1 MRPTGRR
8 NPAKINSYFV
18 VKIAFEILPS
28 LPYCWTADIYW
39 IQINLIRNHC
49 RNFLIAKA
57 EKNKIKTILNA
68 KVLVYISYL
77 YIYCYIY
84 DQHYSSHTNQVFD
97 SHATIS
103 IFHVWIFAP
112 SIVLRVLA
120 RTAVHNG
127 VKVFIK
133 LQWKTVF
140 KNRKPKCEFKRIR
153 PQCGGWYPKNLR
165 YYSDVKAW
173 NDAIEKN
180 HAQYLTS
187 LSISSFN
194 SINYV

>member
-1 MRPTGRR
+1 MQKFKYISATF
-8 NPAKINSYFV
+8 IF
-18 VKIAFEILPS
+18 IAFQS
-28 LPYCWTADIYW
+28 
-39 IQINLIRNHC
+39 
-49 RNFLIAKA
+49 
-57 EKNKIKTILNA
+57 
-68 KVLVYISYL
+68 
-77 YIYCYIY
+77 YIY